1 MAYQPTF
8 LQKEIHIEKLYTVH
22 YFEYMKDFFFEG
34 ESHDFWEFCYIDK
47 GEIEVQ
53 ADDQRYVLKKGDCIF
68 HKPNEFHMLKANGK
82 IAPNLVVASFSC
94 SSPAMNF
101 FENKL
106 LKLDSKERNLLG
118 ELITESRNAFS
129 CPLNDPYLQKLTEKE
144 EPFFACEQL
153 IELYLEQF
161 LINLIRRYRYCTLAD
176 AGPQK
181 STKIKSDSDLFNHIV
196 AYLENNIT
204 SHVTVDEIC
213 KNNLIGR
220 SQLQALFRSKS
231 SLGVIE
237 YFSNMKINVAKQLIR
252 DSHMNFTQI
261 SEYLGYSSIHYFSR
275 QFKKITNMTPSEYAS
290 SVKALSERSAFD
302 TETHK

>member
-8 LQKEIHIEKLYTVH
+8 LKEEFHIEKLYTVH

-53 ADDQRYVLKKGDCIF
+53 ADKRHYVLKKGECIF

-82 IAPNLVVASFSC
+82 IAPNLVVVSFSC
-94 SSPAMNF
+94 NSPAMSF
-101 FENKL
+101 FEDKL

-118 ELITESRNAFS
+118 MLITEARNAFS
-129 CPLNDPYLQKLTEKE
+129 CPLNDPYLQKLTKRDN
-144 EPFFACEQL
+144 PLFACEQL
-153 IELYLEQF
+153 VRIYLEEF
-161 LINLIRRYRYCTLAD
+161 LINLIRRFRYSSLGES
-176 AGPQK
+176 GPQK
-181 STKIKSDSDLFNHIV
+181 STKLKSDDDLFNHIV

-204 SHVTVDEIC
+204 SHVTVDKIC

-220 SQLQALFRSKS
+220 SQLQSLFRSKS

-237 YFSNMKINVAKQLIR
+237 YFSNMKIEVAKQLIR
-252 DSHMNFTQI
+252 DSQMNFTQI

-290 SVKALSERSAFD
+290 SVKALSERSTF
-302 TETHK
+302 E